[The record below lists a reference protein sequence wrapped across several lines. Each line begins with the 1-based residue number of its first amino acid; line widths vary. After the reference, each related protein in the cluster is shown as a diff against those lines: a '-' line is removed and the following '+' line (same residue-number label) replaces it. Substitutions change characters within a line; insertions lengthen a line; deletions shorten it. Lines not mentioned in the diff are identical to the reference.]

1 MNLGLV
7 AAWKQVKAKRKTLS
21 DPKFK
26 PDLGALLTKFE
37 TDFNQADDLKKQIDA
52 LKSGLLPFIKA
63 VSQARKETKD
73 QIEAAR
79 GQITDKA
86 GSDYTKFL
94 SDYGDGGDW
103 DGVQKACAAY
113 TDSIKK
119 TVSSIDDL
127 VKQLTKSR
135 DTSSKD
141 EITGIAQY
149 ITKRKQ
155 VEDKYKK
162 AADERDKL
170 MDQIPQVIGTYIKVA
185 KQMKDDDL
193 ADDINAISKKMPA
206 KA

>member
-7 AAWKQVKAKRKTLS
+7 AAWKQVKAKNKKLS

-26 PDLGALLTKFE
+26 PDLGALLAKLE

-52 LKSGLLPFIKA
+52 LKSGLLPFINDVTQARAETKEQIDDARKQVVDKA
-63 VSQARKETKD
+63 VAD
-73 QIEAAR
+73 F
-79 GQITDKA
+79 G
-86 GSDYTKFL
+86 KFRA
-94 SDYGDGGDW
+94 DYGDGGDW

-113 TDSIKK
+113 SDSLKK

-135 DTSSKD
+135 DTSTKD
-141 EITGIAQY
+141 EVTGLAQY

-170 MDQIPQVIGTYIKVA
+170 LDQIPQVIGSYIKVA
-185 KQMKDDDL
+185 KQMKDNDL
-193 ADDINAISKKMPA
+193 ADDINSITKKLPSKA
-206 KA
+206 

>member
-7 AAWKQVKAKRKTLS
+7 AAWKQVKSKHKTLS
-21 DPKFK
+21 DSKFK
-26 PDLGALLTKFE
+26 PDLGALLTKLE

-52 LKSGLLPFIKA
+52 LKSGLLPFIKD
-63 VSQARKETKD
+63 VSQARKDTKD
-73 QIEAAR
+73 QLEAAR
-79 GQITDKA
+79 KQLGDKA
-86 GSDYTKFL
+86 SDDYSKFL
-94 SDYGDGGDW
+94 SDYGDGSDW

-141 EITGIAQY
+141 EVTGISQY

-162 AADERDKL
+162 AAEERDRL
-170 MDQIPQVIGTYIKVA
+170 LDQIPQVIGTYIKVA
-185 KQMKDDDL
+185 KQMKDNDL
-193 ADDINAISKKMPA
+193 ADDINSITKKLPSKA
-206 KA
+206 